1 MSQPPPHNLHIHMYN
16 LQEILGLFDLTYTI
30 TIDDLKRAKKKV
42 LMLHPDKSRLS
53 PDYFLFYKKAFDII
67 LQLYENND
75 KQNQTMNSETV
86 KYKPLENTLNNAAK
100 NKVKTVI
107 GEMDKSEF
115 NNTFNQLFNDNMV
128 KKPNKARNE
137 WFSSE
142 EPIYTIDP
150 NVSTKNMGAVLDTI
164 KQKNAELTKYNG
176 IQELYVNSNSGS
188 RLYDENDDED
198 AEDVYISTDPFSKL
212 KFDDLRKVHKDQT
225 VFAVS
230 ERDINKVQQYSS
242 VDHFMRERGKQTLTP
257 LEKQEAEY
265 MLAMKD
271 KQYRERLMQKEYQ
284 ANLKAMENAEKNKTV
299 LSSFLRLT

>member
-1 MSQPPPHNLHIHMYN
+1 MYN

-30 TIDDLKRAKKKV
+30 TIEDLKRAKKKV

-67 LQLYENND
+67 LQLYENNN
-75 KQNQTMNSETV
+75 KQNQTINSETV

-128 KKPNKARNE
+128 KKPSQTRND
-137 WFSSE
+137 WFSKE
-142 EPIYTIDP
+142 EPIYNIDP

-164 KQKNAELTKYNG
+164 KQKNAELAKYNG

-188 RLYDENDDED
+188 RLYDENEDEE

-242 VDHFMRERGKQTLTP
+242 MDHFMRERGKQTLTP

-284 ANLKAMENAEKNKTV
+284 ANLRALENAEKNKTV
-299 LSSFLRLT
+299 LSSFLRLH